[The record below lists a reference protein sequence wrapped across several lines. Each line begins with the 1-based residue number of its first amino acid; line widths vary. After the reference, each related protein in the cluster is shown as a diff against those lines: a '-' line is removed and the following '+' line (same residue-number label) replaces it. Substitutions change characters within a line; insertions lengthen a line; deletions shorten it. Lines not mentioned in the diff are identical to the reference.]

1 MWWNLSS
8 SLSIHPPSIHPY
20 IYSFTHPSSSFPYI
34 HLSIPPTY
42 ILLSIHPSISYSSI
56 YPSIHPSCIHPVIS
70 IHPLTLTIIHPSSN
84 NLSILHPSTHHL
96 FICPSSIIYPPTL
109 DPFSIR
115 PSSIFHPSIAIL
127 TSLSRNTVLVLSGER
142 GQLLDWKRG
151 VDAGSAV
158 LGIHVKASASLVH
171 RTAERGGPWRM
182 FTRGQTKE
190 NPSCLTIL

>member
-1 MWWNLSS
+1 M
-8 SLSIHPPSIHPY
+8 SLHVRLLICDEIYPARYPSIHHLFIHISILSPTRHLVFRTS
-20 IYSFTHPSSSFPYI
+20 IYPSLQHIFFS
-34 HLSIPPTY
+34 L
-42 ILLSIHPSISYSSI
+42 SISYSSI

-127 TSLSRNTVLVLSGER
+127 TAPSRNTVLVLSGER

-151 VDAGSAV
+151 VDGGSAV

-171 RTAERGGPWRM
+171 RTAERGGP
-182 FTRGQTKE
+182 
-190 NPSCLTIL
+190 